1 MKFICKIFSQMSLTF
16 RDESNES
23 SFNMIAYS
31 NTTVTIL

>member
-1 MKFICKIFSQMSLTF
+1 MSLTF

-23 SFNMIAYS
+23 SFNMIGYS